1 MITRIKAIENLNKH
15 IGDELFESA
24 EKAFDSVKKGS
35 KNSICLFSDSMT
47 LGQCEKQKTYMPGYT
62 TFEKDREA
70 TLFYS
75 YIEQIKYI
83 EYLEG
88 ILKSLNPH

>member
-1 MITRIKAIENLNKH
+1 MEKPQDVTENGEYVEPNA
-15 IGDELFESA
+15 FE
-24 EKAFDSVKKGS
+24 
-35 KNSICLFSDSMT
+35 I
-47 LGQCEKQKTYMPGYT
+47 
-62 TFEKDREA
+62 DREA

-88 ILKSLNPH
+88 ILKSLNPQ